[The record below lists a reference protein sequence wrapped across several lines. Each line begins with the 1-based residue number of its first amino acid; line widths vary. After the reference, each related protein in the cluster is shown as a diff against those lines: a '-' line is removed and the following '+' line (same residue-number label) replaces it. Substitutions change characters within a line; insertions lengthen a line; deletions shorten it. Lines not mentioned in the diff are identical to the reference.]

1 MPFKPS
7 EMFIRALDDAEVRPD
22 STNARMVNDPNANP
36 ASRLGALID
45 LSMAERAKSRARAQV
60 PQGSN
65 TVADKVISSFMQ
77 SQMTAP
83 AAPMQMGQGLAG
95 MMPQPQVPGFQDGG
109 VFDEEVISGLMGFE
123 GDFYSIPSGVTSPP
137 VSPPPGRVNIF
148 TGEVFQTPSER
159 RIEEIRRKRAEGI
172 PLTTR
177 ERYTIVT
184 EPREAA
190 ARVREEIPRMASDA
204 GSSLFRTITE
214 DIPLSFGTAASDL
227 TSAVAD
233 AARGNEVQEEVNEDD
248 PTGDNQDGE
257 KGKADLFN
265 RKGDELEA
273 PGMSNLQKAMVLLS
287 AAQGLSAPIRPG
299 GSTVGNLTQALSTGV
314 RGVAADKLA
323 RERTE
328 AQRAYRQSTLE
339 GRQASLL
346 SRARGDALRL
356 AIDEA
361 ENRFPEPVVGQPLSE
376 VDQKK
381 RSDFIRSRAKE
392 IFEQIIVSSG
402 GSTGI
407 DPNVL
412 GLITQGTRRVSPD
425 RTVSPSGFI
434 GPVDE

>member
-109 VFDEEVISGLMGFE
+109 VFDEEIMAQIMGIDGGLSSFA
-123 GDFYSIPSGVTSPP
+123 SGVTSPP

-172 PLTTR
+172 PLTAR

-184 EPREAA
+184 EPRETA
-190 ARVREEIPRMASDA
+190 ARVREETPEMIDRAIVDLGIRPAPVEAARNSV
-204 GSSLFRTITE
+204 SSGPQEFGALPGE
-214 DIPLSFGTAASDL
+214 VNNDIP
-227 TSAVAD
+227 
-233 AARGNEVQEEVNEDD
+233 E
-248 PTGDNQDGE
+248 GD
-257 KGKADLFN
+257 ADLFN
-265 RKGDELEA
+265 IEGDELEA

-287 AAQGLSAPIRPG
+287 AAQGLSAPISPG

-361 ENRFPEPVVGQPLSE
+361 KNIFPEPYPNQTLDE
-376 VDQKK
+376 VEQKK
-381 RSDFIRSRAKE
+381 RSDFIRRRSQE
-392 IFEQIIVSSG
+392 ILQQILGSSG

-434 GPVDE
+434 GPVDQ

>member
-60 PQGSN
+60 PQGSS

-77 SQMTAP
+77 SEMTAP

-109 VFDEEVISGLMGFE
+109 VFDEEIMAQIMGIDGGLSSFA
-123 GDFYSIPSGVTSPP
+123 SGVTSPP
-137 VSPPPGRVNIF
+137 VSPPTGRVNIF

-172 PLTTR
+172 PLTAR

-190 ARVREEIPRMASDA
+190 ARVREETPEMVDRAIVDLGIRTDPRPAPV
-204 GSSLFRTITE
+204 E
-214 DIPLSFGTAASDL
+214 
-227 TSAVAD
+227 
-233 AARGNEVQEEVNEDD
+233 AARDSVSSGPQEFAALPGEVNNNIDEDD
-248 PTGDNQDGE
+248 V
-257 KGKADLFN
+257 DLFN
-265 RKGDELEA
+265 REEPEA
-273 PGMSNLQKAMVLLS
+273 PGMSNLQKAMILLS

-361 ENRFPEPVVGQPLSE
+361 ENIFPEPLPSQSLDE
-376 VDQKK
+376 VEQKK
-381 RSDFIRSRAKE
+381 RSDFIRRRTRE
-392 IFEQIIVSSG
+392 ILEQILGSSG

-425 RTVSPSGFI
+425 STVSPSGFI